1 MQPEDIIKN
10 YFQALINNDMETIK
24 QTFSDNIVYSECYGP
39 EYHGLP
45 QIIRWFND
53 WNKKGHVLE
62 WRIKRFIRQNN
73 TLVVEWFFKCDYEG
87 VIDGFDGVT
96 VADFDKDMKITRLC
110 EFQSKSEHFFPYE
123 W

>member
-10 YFQALINNDMETIK
+10 YFQAWINNDMETIK

-62 WRIKRFIRQNN
+62 
-73 TLVVEWFFKCDYEG
+73 
-87 VIDGFDGVT
+87 
-96 VADFDKDMKITRLC
+96 
-110 EFQSKSEHFFPYE
+110 
-123 W
+123 

>member
-10 YFQALINNDMETIK
+10 YFQAWINNDMETIK

-73 TLVVEWFFKCDYEG
+73 TLVVEWFLKCDYEG

>member
-1 MQPEDIIKN
+1 MQPEDIIKK
-10 YFQALINNDMETIK
+10 YFQAWINNDIETIK

>member
-10 YFQALINNDMETIK
+10 YFQAWINNDMETIK